1 MLTELSVKDFIRNL
15 SLDTPTPGGG
25 SAAALT
31 GSMSAALIEMVLQV
45 SLKKKD
51 DPGEVEKC
59 KEIAKK
65 CSRLSKKLILLVD
78 EDAGAFDKV
87 IAAYKM
93 PRKNEEEKEHRR
105 KEIQLGLKAASLVP
119 LEVMRN
125 VKEVFDYFD
134 FVINTTVDS
143 AISDVGVA
151 LLLADTATRGAFYNV
166 VINLKFLKD
175 GNFKKEIEDEAT
187 KIILFVKSKLDVFE
201 EKIQRRLNPKV

>member
-1 MLTELSVKDFIRNL
+1 MLTELSVKDFIRKL
-15 SLDTPTPGGG
+15 ALDTPTPGGG

-31 GSMSAALIEMVLQV
+31 GSMSAAIIEMVLQV

-51 DPGEVEKC
+51 DPDEVEQC
-59 KEIAKK
+59 KEVAKK

-78 EDAGAFDKV
+78 EDANAFDKV
-87 IAAYKM
+87 MAAYKM
-93 PRKNEEEKEHRR
+93 PKKNEEEKELRR
-105 KEIQLGLKAASLVP
+105 KEIQLGLKVASLVP

-134 FVINTTVDS
+134 FVINNTVDS
-143 AISDVGVA
+143 VISDVGVA

-175 GNFKKEIEDEAT
+175 ENFKKEIEDEAT

-201 EKIQRRLNPKV
+201 EKIQRRLNPKA